1 LEEVIMGLTALV
13 VPIAFL
19 VMVVYFLI
27 VKKDSVLKLK
37 LKLKL
42 NLNLKALS
50 TKAQNLIQGLHA
62 LEDTSSYWKLIS
74 STLAIWLLNCFAIWS
89 IMMALGIQLNIN
101 QTILLV
107 GITGISAAIPAAPA
121 GIGTLQYAFH
131 IAAILFDFSPSAA
144 LVAATI
150 VQLALLGS
158 ATVVGAMVYSYAVY
172 NHLMRADEATT

>member
-1 LEEVIMGLTALV
+1 MRGQSTHLNSVTSDHSRDQLGLRS
-13 VPIAFL
+13 PPCEFL
-19 VMVVYFLI
+19 SPSLLQPLLYSLH
-27 VKKDSVLKLK
+27 VLR
-37 LKLKL
+37 
-42 NLNLKALS
+42 
-50 TKAQNLIQGLHA
+50 
-62 LEDTSSYWKLIS
+62 
-74 STLAIWLLNCFAIWS
+74 LA
-89 IMMALGIQLNIN
+89 
-101 QTILLV
+101 T
-107 GITGISAAIPAAPA
+107 TAAIPAAPA